1 MLRVL
6 KQELPIGL
14 QIAKKLYL
22 ILEKSGHPEVYI
34 VDISERM
41 PRKLLTNVSDMSAP
55 SWSQDGKWI
64 YFQSS
69 STDIPTVRIF
79 RSPASGGDAVVL
91 PAGFGVG
98 PLESYDEKTLYFA
111 NIGNLSAIHTVSL
124 GTPGAESVLRGMPV
138 GFHQWTLVPGG
149 IYFVSSTAANSS
161 RQFSFDTPADA
172 PRTVWYFD
180 FGTKQVR
187 QIFKAEKVF
196 NSGLSISPDGL
207 WILYTQEDQGSSDI
221 MLVDHFQ

>member
-1 MLRVL
+1 
-6 KQELPIGL
+6 
-14 QIAKKLYL
+14 
-22 ILEKSGHPEVYI
+22 
-34 VDISERM
+34 
-41 PRKLLTNVSDMSAP
+41 
-55 SWSQDGKWI
+55 
-64 YFQSS
+64 
-69 STDIPTVRIF
+69 
-79 RSPASGGDAVVL
+79 
-91 PAGFGVG
+91 
-98 PLESYDEKTLYFA
+98 
-111 NIGNLSAIHTVSL
+111 
-124 GTPGAESVLRGMPV
+124 MPV

-180 FGTKQVR
+180 FATKQVR